1 MVTHNS
7 KIRSRLDSG
16 SDLTLKSALR
26 LAQAEGVTLD
36 VLLGREPVEPAP
48 AAYREKPLYFVARHM
63 NISQQDLADK
73 SGASLPAIHHAFRG
87 DDVRL
92 STVLSIADA
101 LNWPVQDVANMILA
115 PVETL
120 DADELSRRLQKI
132 DLTIEEKAKALKVTS
147 RTLRRWLQEGRPIPA
162 GIKNELDN
170 LGW

>member
-1 MVTHNS
+1 MVTPNS

-16 SDLTLKSALR
+16 ADLALKSALQ
-26 LAQAEGVTLD
+26 LAQAEGLTLD
-36 VLLGREPVEPAP
+36 ALLGRDQPEPAP

-63 NISQQDLADK
+63 NISQQELADR

-92 STVLSIADA
+92 STVISIAEA
-101 LNWPVQDVANMILA
+101 LNWPVQDVAKMILA

-120 DADELSRRLQKI
+120 DSEELARRLDKIELS
-132 DLTIEEKAKALKVTS
+132 IEEKAKALKVTG